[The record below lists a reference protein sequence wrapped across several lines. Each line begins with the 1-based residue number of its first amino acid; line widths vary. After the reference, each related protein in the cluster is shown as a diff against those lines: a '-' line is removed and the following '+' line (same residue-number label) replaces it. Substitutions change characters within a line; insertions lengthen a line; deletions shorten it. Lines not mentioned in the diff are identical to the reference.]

1 MRGSPL
7 LLSLVE
13 SQRLH
18 NKVMVSHLAPRD
30 SDNDRQLFSC
40 QIRSESQE
48 EKSIHEQQQQKYT
61 LVTSQARRRD

>member
-18 NKVMVSHLAPRD
+18 NKVMGSHLAPRD
-30 SDNDRQLFSC
+30 SDDDRQLFSC
-40 QIRSESQE
+40 GAHAKHDVIA
-48 EKSIHEQQQQKYT
+48 KAHIKVGTHTKI
-61 LVTSQARRRD
+61 ARKWRDS

>member
-18 NKVMVSHLAPRD
+18 NKVVGSHLAPRD
-30 SDNDRQLFSC
+30 
-40 QIRSESQE
+40 E
-48 EKSIHEQQQQKYT
+48 EIP
-61 LVTSQARRRD
+61 RRNLTHAWFASSPELS

>member
-18 NKVMVSHLAPRD
+18 NKVMGSHLAPR
-30 SDNDRQLFSC
+30 DNDRQLFSYGAHAKHDV
-40 QIRSESQE
+40 IA
-48 EKSIHEQQQQKYT
+48 KAHIKVGTHTKI
-61 LVTSQARRRD
+61 ARKWRDS

>member
-18 NKVMVSHLAPRD
+18 NKVMGSHLAPRD

-48 EKSIHEQQQQKYT
+48 EKSIHEQQQKYT